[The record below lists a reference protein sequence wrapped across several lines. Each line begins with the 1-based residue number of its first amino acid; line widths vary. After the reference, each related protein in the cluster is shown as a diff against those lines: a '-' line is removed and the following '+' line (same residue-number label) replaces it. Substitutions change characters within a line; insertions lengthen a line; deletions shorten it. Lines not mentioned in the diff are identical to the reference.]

1 MPDNKQMCKSCKT
14 RHLPPTGKKCQR
26 KKQESTVNEH
36 LRDAAVAGSTPAS
49 QSTSGAQGD
58 GQLLQLEILQQLQ
71 RVSQRL
77 DQVEERISTT
87 DSHST
92 PQKGEL
98 STDSF
103 LESIKACKTK
113 KTVPVLSS
121 SSSDDSDEPS
131 LELLKSR
138 HLQRK
143 VVKRLR
149 DLSQS
154 SHSAGKLKY
163 KSQRG
168 GDIDVKVRHKV
179 HWPHESILGGINRQR
194 IGYDQLSLTQWVQG
208 FCRNVLE
215 EKSESKKDIMISYLG
230 DLMEDATDFS
240 WQGAKAA
247 HAVLLCEMERGSLSW
262 EDTERIDR
270 VRRAHA
276 QKHVPSSKQN
286 WARAEKKPW
295 FCKSFQSNSCSHQK
309 DHEVNGRL
317 NRHICDFC
325 LTLGK
330 QLSHSERN
338 CLTKNNQSKNEQAAA
353 HR

>member
-1 MPDNKQMCKSCKT
+1 MPDNKQMCKSCKV

-26 KKQESTVNEH
+26 KKQEEPVNEH
-36 LRDAAVAGSTPAS
+36 LRDAAVAGSIPAS
-49 QSTSGAQGD
+49 QSIPGAQGD
-58 GQLLQLEILQQLQ
+58 GQLLQLKILQQLQ
-71 RVSQRL
+71 KVTDRL
-77 DQVEERISTT
+77 DQVEERIST
-87 DSHST
+87 DKHST
-92 PQKGEL
+92 PEKREL

-103 LESIKACKTK
+103 LANIESCKSK
-113 KTVPVLSS
+113 KSKPVLSS

-131 LELLKSR
+131 LELLKSSR
-138 HLQRK
+138 LQRK
-143 VVKRLR
+143 VDKRLR

-163 KSQRG
+163 KSKRG
-168 GDIDVKVRHKV
+168 GEIDVKVRHRV
-179 HWPHESILGGINRQR
+179 HWPHEAILGGVNRQR
-194 IGYDQLSLTQWVQG
+194 VGYDQLSLTQWIQG

-215 EKSESKKDIMISYLG
+215 EKSESRKDIMISYLG

-247 HAVLLCEMERGSLSW
+247 HAVLLCEMERGSLRW

-276 QKHVPSSKQN
+276 QKHVPSSRQN
-286 WARAEKKPW
+286 WARADKKPW
-295 FCKSFQSNSCSHQK
+295 FCKSFQSNACSHQK
-309 DHEVNGRL
+309 DHEVNGRM
-317 NRHICDFC
+317 NRHICAFC

-330 QLSHSERN
+330 QLNHSEKN